1 MSLTSIFGSNLRIQR
16 KALGITQAELA
27 ERLDMSIEMI
37 SKLERGVASPSFPT
51 VKRIADNIGVPE
63 VLFFSLGT
71 QTVPAG
77 EYGRLLTR
85 VQSSLARMNEDQ
97 LARAEKV
104 LAALVD

>member
-1 MSLTSIFGSNLRIQR
+1 MSLASIFGSNLRIQR
-16 KALGITQAELA
+16 KALGITQAKLA
-27 ERLDMSIEMI
+27 ERLDMSTEMI

-63 VLFFSLGT
+63 VLFFTIGT
-71 QTVPAG
+71 QTVPTGDYA
-77 EYGRLLTR
+77 RLLTR
-85 VQSSLARMNEDQ
+85 VQSSLSRMNEDQ